1 MKLLLQNNYLEKF
14 STHNEEKF
22 VVEERLIRTL
32 KIYLLKIYKY
42 MTSFKVLITMS
53 K

>member
-1 MKLLLQNNYLEKF
+1 MKLLLQDNYLEKF
-14 STHNEEKF
+14 STHSEGKF
-22 VVEERLIRTL
+22 VVDERLIRTL

-42 MTSFKVLITMS
+42 MTSFKILITMT